1 MQLHYTYPIGRV
13 HSLENVAKWAAPEFD
28 RLGITYETFFN
39 MKEVDGKNKVLKSE
53 EGTET
58 KYDLLIT
65 IPAHKGMEV
74 IEKNGL
80 GQNGWIPTN
89 KTKLNMEGRKN
100 VFVLGDTT
108 NIPISKAGSTAHFEA
123 ETLGENIAAI
133 VKMGTPVREY
143 DGKVFC
149 FIEARQGPRDLRD
162 VRLQESARSQ
172 SADQGGALVQ
182 DGLQQA
188 LLDIRARTPLTW
200 RCEMTTE
207 TQNTEIRDE
216 KAVMSF
222 ELERVI
228 AAGRDSLT
236 DEMVGRL
243 AGSAAEALDL
253 VDKAGRAGLSKAIP
267 AIAEMVNNGDLER
280 LSQLARVY
288 HAAQDALTDEM
299 IGRMAETL
307 GEGMSLLDRVNRS
320 GFWRLVEVMERLE
333 STGALERIAT
343 SLPQLLERL
352 ELVSGMLSCLE
363 NAAKNSK
370 AQPAKGGIGSLWH
383 IMTDEKAVNSLQF
396 LLNMS
401 EQMQEHCAKPK

>member
-1 MQLHYTYPIGRV
+1 
-13 HSLENVAKWAAPEFD
+13 
-28 RLGITYETFFN
+28 
-39 MKEVDGKNKVLKSE
+39 
-53 EGTET
+53 
-58 KYDLLIT
+58 
-65 IPAHKGMEV
+65 
-74 IEKNGL
+74 
-80 GQNGWIPTN
+80 
-89 KTKLNMEGRKN
+89 
-100 VFVLGDTT
+100 
-108 NIPISKAGSTAHFEA
+108 
-123 ETLGENIAAI
+123 
-133 VKMGTPVREY
+133 
-143 DGKVFC
+143 
-149 FIEARQGPRDLRD
+149 
-162 VRLQESARSQ
+162 
-172 SADQGGALVQ
+172 
-182 DGLQQA
+182 
-188 LLDIRARTPLTW
+188 
-200 RCEMTTE
+200 MTTE

>member
-1 MQLHYTYPIGRV
+1 M
-13 HSLENVAKWAAPEFD
+13 N
-28 RLGITYETFFN
+28 
-39 MKEVDGKNKVLKSE
+39 
-53 EGTET
+53 
-58 KYDLLIT
+58 
-65 IPAHKGMEV
+65 
-74 IEKNGL
+74 
-80 GQNGWIPTN
+80 
-89 KTKLNMEGRKN
+89 
-100 VFVLGDTT
+100 
-108 NIPISKAGSTAHFEA
+108 A
-123 ETLGENIAAI
+123 EI
-133 VKMGTPVREY
+133 K
-143 DGKVFC
+143 
-149 FIEARQGPRDLRD
+149 
-162 VRLQESARSQ
+162 
-172 SADQGGALVQ
+172 
-182 DGLQQA
+182 
-188 LLDIRARTPLTW
+188 
-200 RCEMTTE
+200 
-207 TQNTEIRDE
+207 DE

-352 ELVSGMLSCLE
+352 EMVTGMLSCLE

-383 IMTDEKAVNSLQF
+383 IMTDEKTVNSLQF

-401 EQMQEHCAKPK
+401 EQMQENCAKPR

>member
-1 MQLHYTYPIGRV
+1 M
-13 HSLENVAKWAAPEFD
+13 N
-28 RLGITYETFFN
+28 
-39 MKEVDGKNKVLKSE
+39 
-53 EGTET
+53 
-58 KYDLLIT
+58 
-65 IPAHKGMEV
+65 
-74 IEKNGL
+74 
-80 GQNGWIPTN
+80 
-89 KTKLNMEGRKN
+89 
-100 VFVLGDTT
+100 
-108 NIPISKAGSTAHFEA
+108 A
-123 ETLGENIAAI
+123 EI
-133 VKMGTPVREY
+133 K
-143 DGKVFC
+143 
-149 FIEARQGPRDLRD
+149 
-162 VRLQESARSQ
+162 
-172 SADQGGALVQ
+172 
-182 DGLQQA
+182 
-188 LLDIRARTPLTW
+188 
-200 RCEMTTE
+200 
-207 TQNTEIRDE
+207 DE
-216 KAVMSF
+216 KAIMGF

-253 VDKAGRAGLSKAIP
+253 VDKAGRAGLGKAIP

-352 ELVSGMLSCLE
+352 EMVTGMLSCLE
-363 NAAKNSK
+363 EAAKSSK

-383 IMTDEKAVNSLQF
+383 IMTDEKTVNSLQF

>member
-1 MQLHYTYPIGRV
+1 M
-13 HSLENVAKWAAPEFD
+13 N
-28 RLGITYETFFN
+28 
-39 MKEVDGKNKVLKSE
+39 
-53 EGTET
+53 
-58 KYDLLIT
+58 
-65 IPAHKGMEV
+65 
-74 IEKNGL
+74 
-80 GQNGWIPTN
+80 
-89 KTKLNMEGRKN
+89 
-100 VFVLGDTT
+100 
-108 NIPISKAGSTAHFEA
+108 
-123 ETLGENIAAI
+123 
-133 VKMGTPVREY
+133 
-143 DGKVFC
+143 
-149 FIEARQGPRDLRD
+149 
-162 VRLQESARSQ
+162 
-172 SADQGGALVQ
+172 
-182 DGLQQA
+182 
-188 LLDIRARTPLTW
+188 
-200 RCEMTTE
+200 TE
-207 TQNTEIRDE
+207 TQNTQVRDE

-253 VDKAGRAGLSKAIP
+253 VDKAGRAGLGKAIP

-352 ELVSGMLSCLE
+352 EMVTGMLSCLE
-363 NAAKNSK
+363 NAAKSSK

-383 IMTDEKAVNSLQF
+383 IMTDEKTVNSLQF

-401 EQMQEHCAKPK
+401 EQMQETCAKRK

>member
-1 MQLHYTYPIGRV
+1 M
-13 HSLENVAKWAAPEFD
+13 N
-28 RLGITYETFFN
+28 
-39 MKEVDGKNKVLKSE
+39 
-53 EGTET
+53 
-58 KYDLLIT
+58 
-65 IPAHKGMEV
+65 
-74 IEKNGL
+74 
-80 GQNGWIPTN
+80 
-89 KTKLNMEGRKN
+89 
-100 VFVLGDTT
+100 
-108 NIPISKAGSTAHFEA
+108 A
-123 ETLGENIAAI
+123 EI
-133 VKMGTPVREY
+133 K
-143 DGKVFC
+143 
-149 FIEARQGPRDLRD
+149 
-162 VRLQESARSQ
+162 
-172 SADQGGALVQ
+172 
-182 DGLQQA
+182 
-188 LLDIRARTPLTW
+188 
-200 RCEMTTE
+200 
-207 TQNTEIRDE
+207 DE

-253 VDKAGRAGLSKAIP
+253 VDKAGRAGLGKAIP

-352 ELVSGMLSCLE
+352 EMVTGMLNCLE

-383 IMTDEKAVNSLQF
+383 IMTDEKTVNSLQF

-401 EQMQEHCAKPK
+401 EQMQENCAKPK